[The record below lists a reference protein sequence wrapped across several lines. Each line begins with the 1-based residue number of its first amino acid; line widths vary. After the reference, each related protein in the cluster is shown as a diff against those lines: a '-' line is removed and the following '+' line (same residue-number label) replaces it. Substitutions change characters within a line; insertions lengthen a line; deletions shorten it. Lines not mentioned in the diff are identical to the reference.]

1 MITYEQVV
9 KINPQIDRPR
19 PIMLVAPRGG
29 PFNLED
35 LSARLVDEDPERYG
49 TPIPRK
55 MHLLHNR
62 VACT

>member
-9 KINPQIDRPR
+9 KIDPQIDRPR

-29 PFNLED
+29 PFDFED
-35 LSARLVDEDPERYG
+35 LSARLVDGDPERYG

-55 MHLLHNR
+55 MHASA
-62 VACT
+62 VQ